1 MRAFA
6 ALFRTLDQTTSSLEK
21 VSALAKYF
29 GEVSDEDK
37 VWTIAL
43 FTGKRPR
50 RTVTTTFLRVWAAEM
65 AGIEDWLFEETYHI
79 VGDLA
84 ETIAKIIPVQVVE
97 SSERS
102 LTSWITEIKDLK
114 EEEEETKK
122 KAILAAWTQ
131 LNGDERFLF
140 NKLLTGGFRIGV
152 SQKTIVKALAKLLDQ
167 EENVITHKL
176 MGNWKPESTSYE
188 TLLLI
193 DDPRNQLSKP
203 YPFYLAHP
211 LDKELEDL
219 GSPDKW
225 YAEYKWDG
233 IRGQIIKR
241 DGEVYVWSRGEEL
254 VTSQYPEFEI
264 LKAASPEFVLD
275 GELIV
280 FDKEIKPFS
289 HIQKRIGRKKVS
301 KKMQQAYPVL
311 MIAYDIMELDG
322 VDLRQ
327 KTQAERR
334 EILVKVI
341 IECSSPVLQLSD
353 ILEFEAWKEL
363 VDLRK
368 TSREKAAEGLMLKSK
383 SGVYKTGRKKGDWYK
398 WKTDPLVIDA
408 VMLYAQ
414 RGHGRRANLFTDFT
428 FALLD
433 SESAD
438 KKYVTFAKAYSGLT
452 DEEFKEVTRFVRKN
466 TIERF
471 GPVHSLQPKL
481 VFELAFEGITESS
494 RHKCGIAVRFPRIS
508 RWRKDKNVS
517 EINTIQELKEYIK
530 K

>member
-50 RTVTTTFLRVWAAEM
+50 RTVTTSFLRVWAAEM

-219 GSPDKW
+219 GSPDEW

-368 TSREKAAEGLMLKSK
+368 ISREKAAEGLMLKSK

-398 WKTDPLVIDA
+398 WKTDPLVVDA

-471 GPVHSLQPKL
+471 GPVHSLQPQL